1 MPIPLLSKILPRI
14 ARKIGARVI
23 TEPTYGYVGQILF
36 KNGKKKY
43 FRVSTLDIN
52 TVGAADIAK
61 DKAYAKFFMNGMGYS
76 VAKGKTFFRNN
87 FAKAIGSKNTIKAAW
102 RYAQKVGLPVIV
114 KPNSLSQGFGVAKV
128 SNKQSFFRA
137 ARACF
142 KEDRVMLV
150 EEVLQGKDY
159 RIVVLD
165 KKVISAYQRLP
176 LAVVGDGKSSIKK
189 LLQKLQKE
197 FIKTGRD
204 TVINDRDPR
213 IKEVL
218 ARSGKTVASVP
229 KKGEQVSLLDNA
241 NLSTGGMAVDVTN
254 LLDKSIAKLAIELTA
269 DMGLRL
275 CGVDLMLSKDISIP
289 LSKQKYWV
297 LEVNAAPGLDHY
309 FETGKKQEKIVAAMY
324 LEVLKAMEAN

>member
-1 MPIPLLSKILPRI
+1 MAIPLLSKILPTI

-23 TEPTYGYVGQILF
+23 SEPTYRYVGQILF

-87 FAKAIGSKNTIKAAW
+87 FAKAIGSKNTIDAAW

-204 TVINDRDPR
+204 TIINMRDQR
-213 IKEVL
+213 MKEVL
-218 ARSGKTVASVP
+218 GRSNKTFVSIP

-254 LLDKSIAKLAIELTA
+254 LLEKSIAKLAIELTA

-275 CGVDLMLSKDISIP
+275 CGVDIMLSKDVSIP

-309 FETGKKQEKIVAAMY
+309 FETGKKQEKIVEAMY